1 MPSVDDEGLLNV
13 FLGYPHL
20 GGALSSCS
28 ISISL
33 LLQVVS
39 TWAGSSLH
47 SWLTVCY
54 FHHASNLHCHID
66 RHLCEPH
73 GHHQH
78 KLTAQMAFYLVW

>member
-39 TWAGSSLH
+39 
-47 SWLTVCY
+47 
-54 FHHASNLHCHID
+54 NLGWKFIALLADCV
-66 RHLCEPH
+66 LLPSCKQFALPH
-73 GHHQH
+73 
-78 KLTAQMAFYLVW
+78 